1 MRPYIAK
8 LVALLAVFGLL
19 MTVQISTAAADM
31 AYDIDVHF
39 EELTIDYNGYTV
51 GVDYTIERDDWYR
64 ADRLGITPRF
74 DLVVPG
80 DLRRDTL
87 IASDVAMEQRSGRLE
102 FNGTYSLF
110 VEQRVHFRPVSQ
122 YRSRRVGDVRLGGD
136 FDITLE
142 FLLDTGSATYHG
154 PDDSRRGRDRGYD
167 RDRGH
172 DRDRGYDRDRSRDRG
187 RDRDRSRDRG
197 RDRDRSRDRG
207 RDRDRSRDRGRDR
220 NRSRDRGRD
229 RSAEHRAAIIDA
241 CGENTTFESDREFCV
256 NRAPEINRSYD
267 APDTVR
273 ACGDATSHSSHF
285 QTCIDTAVAFE
296 SAPSRSVRAC
306 GNATSH
312 GSHFADC
319 LNAAS
324 RYDGDASPII
334 ESCGRSTSFSSRV
347 ADCVRDSLP

>member
-197 RDRDRSRDRG
+197 RDRDRS
-207 RDRDRSRDRGRDR
+207 
-220 NRSRDRGRD
+220 
-229 RSAEHRAAIIDA
+229 AEHRAAIIDA